1 MVKPVVARTQTQD
14 GVSIVWS
21 SLGTGPALIHMPGVP
36 FSNREAEWQ
45 IPVLQRAYAGL
56 TRDLRLIQYDGRGTG
71 QSQRDVSDLSLDAM
85 LFDLDAVVRAAGL
98 RRFALLG
105 FYHSVTFAIAAAAR
119 WPEAVTHLVLFG
131 GAIRGWTAMSG
142 PSTQALLSLIE
153 RDWDTFVESATHA
166 WLGWPDAAEGRLAAD
181 WFRTATT
188 PANAR
193 ATLEA
198 SGAIDVSADA
208 ARVRCPALVLHRT
221 PGPPVSL
228 ETSTEL
234 AAALPDGRL
243 EILPGTSAGL
253 FFEHTGEVVRTIVEF
268 VGGEGAGAA
277 AAASM
282 ATPAP
287 AGLTGRELEVL
298 RLVAAG
304 ETNAEIGRRLGVT
317 VNTVERHV
325 VNVYR
330 KIDARGRADATAFAV
345 RNGIA

>member
-1 MVKPVVARTQTQD
+1 VKPVVARTQTQD

-21 SLGTGPALIHMPGVP
+21 SLGVGPALIHMPGVP

-85 LFDLDAVVRAAGL
+85 LLDLDAVVRAAGL
-98 RRFALLG
+98 RRYALLG

-119 WPEAVTHLVLFG
+119 WPESVTHLVLFG
-131 GAIRGWTAMSG
+131 GAMRGWTPMSG

-166 WLGWPDAAEGRLAAD
+166 WLGWPDADEGRLAAD

-198 SGAIDVSADA
+198 SGAIDVTADA

-221 PGPPVSL
+221 SGPPVSL

-234 AAALPDGRL
+234 AAALPNGRL

-253 FFEHTGEVVRTIVEF
+253 FFDHTDEVVRTIVEF
-268 VGGEGAGAA
+268 VSGAGAA
-277 AAASM
+277 ASR

-287 AGLTGRELEVL
+287 AGLTRRELEVL

-330 KIDARGRADATAFAV
+330 KIDARGRADATAFAL
-345 RNGIA
+345 RNGLA